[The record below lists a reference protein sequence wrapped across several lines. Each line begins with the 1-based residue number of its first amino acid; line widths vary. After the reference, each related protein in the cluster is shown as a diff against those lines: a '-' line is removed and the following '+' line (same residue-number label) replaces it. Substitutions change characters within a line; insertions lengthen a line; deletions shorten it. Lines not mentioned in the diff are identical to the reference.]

1 MIEGVGL
8 LPYSERL
15 RVLELTTLA
24 ERRSRGDLIEVYKAS
39 HGLSQLAGVF
49 NFSRKKSQKVP
60 TFKAN
65 FKFISAIL
73 NYVLTHSPLDWN
85 GLDFGNTIEADRKFR
100 YTIEKIYLSFDKKV
114 SNHRISLEER
124 NNFLSENFDPSPF
137 FTGYGP
143 IFKKEKLESESAAP
157 ESQDDNFLAL
167 GGRSVQAEVSNPAQE
182 GVDSSNCV
190 VPLARHLR
198 SDEPAL
204 AHDRK
209 FPDSNGRDACSKHH
223 IAIGSKRKRVPSS
236 QRVVL
241 RRIPI
246 NRNKMTVWRS
256 TYRYK
261 ISQIENLK
269 SEIRELKV
277 QSSNT
282 NKEAIDAAVSAA
294 TCDSVDR
301 IRNLEETILEYETE
315 LSKKDEKIAGLKS
328 KYKNLKDDY
337 DAETFKHFEEI
348 EDLRNKTE
356 IKETDEILETFGNAF
371 NIKEMP
377 QMKMRFGPKNINN
390 EILKILVILRLGL
403 GLSLRKCVMCLV
415 LVGNHTFGQKWKLP
429 KNKEYSQNARAN
441 RCMPAPQES
450 NVEHEAAEE
459 AKGKSERYKNID
471 DYTAPA
477 PSYLKKMIETIIE
490 PNALGSTFEELKD
503 SNTQYSTVSADHFT
517 EHRQKHQTQ
526 NLMTSKVD
534 PETGK
539 SSVSYRCLGLNNAF
553 KTTGKAT
560 FEHMKRIFQLGAIL
574 TAESDD
580 AEDILNSLKE
590 ILAKVKFSVTDG
602 ASNMKGAIDNFSEW
616 RTEMTGITN
625 DFIWIHC
632 NAHVLPALT
641 GATEKCL
648 KEVEKM
654 LDLKMFVCQ
663 AFNKMFFKIA
673 ILPRMAEF
681 KLSLLTKGHYG
692 IVSFVVEELN
702 TNTEINVDVVKGV
715 LQMTCEEYLIAVVRQ
730 ANEFYIREGSI
741 IAQALEADEH
751 ALDNVPTTALAAERS
766 VAQYRSSYKRA
777 PNSNT
782 RTHSNF
788 QMITTSPFFP
798 KFAGMNADQ
807 IAEIIRKTKKS
818 DLNGILS
825 KFNQRSRQIEQEAL
839 QGTVAELVKK
849 RDVQAKT
856 RAVLCQA
863 VKALGG
869 PIESPEEVD
878 QFVNNFKG
886 SQGELAKAIDTQLK
900 FYKKI
905 INDRTV
911 NSDLFKCREKD
922 MSAGGK
928 YRIFS
933 VEERIENLK
942 KVVAPVP
949 EEITF
954 PQNINTDRFNQQ
966 IKDYQSSRSSYPHR
980 VNELVDSDAF
990 SDQTPVPCLPESNEP
1005 VTIPDSIEYIAAFYD
1020 GEQQPWYPGIVTKHI
1035 DSRSCDCCKALAGI
1049 EGLRSTCYMAK
1060 FMALVER
1067 DIYEISDDQEYHV
1080 HPSQLLSTPIVE
1092 YVQLNHGGLGY
1103 KVLNYLEIDKSVKE
1117 NQLYKCLQDNLQGS
1131 SVPKSKGKAK
1141 ASKRKRKSC
1150 KK

>member
-1 MIEGVGL
+1 MITLKGNSPYQTYCL
-8 LPYSERL
+8 LISSSTDDSL
-15 RVLELTTLA
+15 GASTGSINFNTLIGY
-24 ERRSRGDLIEVYKAS
+24 RRK
-39 HGLSQLAGVF
+39 
-49 NFSRKKSQKVP
+49 NQKVP

-65 FKFISAIL
+65 VQFVRAIL
-73 NYVLTHSPLDWN
+73 NFVLTHSPLDWN
-85 GLDFGNTIEADRKFR
+85 GLDYGNTIEADRKFR
-100 YTIEKIYLSFDKKV
+100 YIIEKIYSSFDKKV
-114 SNHRISLEER
+114 SNSRTSKEER
-124 NNFLSENFDPSPF
+124 NNFLSENFDPSSF

-143 IFKKEKLESESAAP
+143 ILKKGKLESESAGP
-157 ESQDDNFLAL
+157 EPQDNNFVAM
-167 GGRSVQAEVSNPAQE
+167 GGRSVQAEVSDPTQE
-182 GVDSSNCV
+182 GVDL
-190 VPLARHLR
+190 P
-198 SDEPAL
+198 SDGPAI
-204 AHDRK
+204 AYGRK
-209 FPDSNGRDACSKHH
+209 CSGSHGSDDCSEH
-223 IAIGSKRKRVPSS
+223 QMATGSKRKRVPSS
-236 QRVVL
+236 LRVAS
-241 RRIPI
+241 RSIPI

-261 ISQIENLK
+261 ISQIEHLK

-301 IRNLEETILEYETE
+301 IRNLEETILEYENE

-328 KYKNLKDDY
+328 KYKNLKEDY

-356 IKETDEILETFGNAF
+356 VKETDEILETFGNAF

-377 QMKMRFGPKNINN
+377 QMKMRFGPKNINE

-415 LVGNHTFGQKWKLP
+415 LVGNHTFGQKWNLP

-441 RCMPAPQES
+441 RCMPAPHES
-450 NVEHEAAEE
+450 NDDHEAAKE
-459 AKGKSERYKNID
+459 AEGKSGRYKNID

-503 SNTQYSTVSADHFT
+503 RNTQYSTVSADHFT

-539 SSVSYRCLGLNNAF
+539 STVSYRCLGLNNAF

-602 ASNMKGAIDNFSEW
+602 ASNMKGAIDNFSAW

-663 AFNKMFFKIA
+663 AFNKMFFKVSESVVVTIFNAIFRNVGPSSKNQEYACTTQFHAYLKSIGEPLNRFFDPQSSRFGKVTEMGMIIAYNFKILKDFFELAFMPNTLFKACELYMTCPGLYEICLAMTCTYYHLLGPFKIACGADILEGYKGRRLSHIKLVKFYKEFEKTLRELSADPSPLLKIA
-673 ILPRMAEF
+673 ILPRMADF

-715 LQMTCEEYLIAVVRQ
+715 LKMTCEEYLIAVVRQ
-730 ANEFYIREGSI
+730 ANEFYIKESSI
-741 IAQALEADEH
+741 IAEVLEADEH

-766 VAQYRSSYKRA
+766 VAQYKSSYKRA
-777 PNSNT
+777 PNSST

-839 QGTVAELVKK
+839 QGTVTELVKK

-869 PIESPEEVD
+869 PIESPEE
-878 QFVNNFKG
+878 
-886 SQGELAKAIDTQLK
+886 
-900 FYKKI
+900 
-905 INDRTV
+905 
-911 NSDLFKCREKD
+911 
-922 MSAGGK
+922 
-928 YRIFS
+928 
-933 VEERIENLK
+933 
-942 KVVAPVP
+942 
-949 EEITF
+949 
-954 PQNINTDRFNQQ
+954 
-966 IKDYQSSRSSYPHR
+966 
-980 VNELVDSDAF
+980 
-990 SDQTPVPCLPESNEP
+990 
-1005 VTIPDSIEYIAAFYD
+1005 
-1020 GEQQPWYPGIVTKHI
+1020 
-1035 DSRSCDCCKALAGI
+1035 
-1049 EGLRSTCYMAK
+1049 
-1060 FMALVER
+1060 
-1067 DIYEISDDQEYHV
+1067 
-1080 HPSQLLSTPIVE
+1080 
-1092 YVQLNHGGLGY
+1092 
-1103 KVLNYLEIDKSVKE
+1103 
-1117 NQLYKCLQDNLQGS
+1117 
-1131 SVPKSKGKAK
+1131 
-1141 ASKRKRKSC
+1141 
-1150 KK
+1150 